1 MSTISNSVSY
11 SVTLGTGTFTSPL
24 TITSTGAVSNNG
36 TADAVIGP
44 GTQAWTVDNAGTV
57 TATGA
62 HRGIAMLLGGY
73 VDNSG
78 QISGGAGGVYI
89 GGAAGTVVNT
99 GRIIETG
106 TRLAA
111 VYLDAGGRVDNTGT
125 GALIS
130 GYGGVYIFTAA
141 GAVTNAGT
149 IIATGSFGD

>member
-89 GGAAGTVVNT
+89 GGAEI
-99 GRIIETG
+99 GRASCRE
-106 TRLAA
+106 
-111 VYLDAGGRVDNTGT
+111 RV
-125 GALIS
+125 
-130 GYGGVYIFTAA
+130 
-141 GAVTNAGT
+141 
-149 IIATGSFGD
+149 